1 MNELLI
7 KGGYVV
13 DPASGFEGYAD
24 ILVKDGKIEAVSTN
38 ITANHSVRIIDATN
52 KHIIPGLIDCHVH
65 FREPG
70 LEYKEDISTG
80 SRAAAK
86 GGYTTV
92 ICEPNTNPTIDSPA
106 MVDLL
111 SERIS
116 KKSVINV
123 FTKACITKGSLSEE
137 LTDIAALTKHKRVK
151 ALSDDGN
158 PVFND
163 ALMEKAC
170 KLSAQHS
177 IIISPHCED
186 SPVYLNKIKENP
198 NATRFPGEPYSH
210 ETDFAKRDIRYT
222 EQARG
227 RLHISH
233 ISLKNTLAAI
243 QQAKERDIG
252 KITCEV
258 TPHHLLLDNSF
269 RDKDGNT
276 PKTNPP
282 LRSRE
287 DRDALQRG
295 LVNGILDVI
304 ATDHA
309 PHTDDDLKKGATGF
323 VGLETAL
330 GVLLAKL
337 VHPGFITFKEL
348 IAKMSTNPARIF
360 QINGGSL
367 AEGMPADIAIVD
379 INKEWTVDVNAFESK
394 GRNCPFHGW
403 RLKGKVST
411 TIIDGKVIVDNYRIQ
426 C

>member
-24 ILVKDGKIEAVSTN
+24 VLVKNGKIEAVSSTIPVN
-38 ITANHSVRIIDATN
+38 PSFRVIDATN
-52 KHIIPGLIDCHVH
+52 KHVIPGLIDCHVH

-70 LEYKEDISTG
+70 LEYKEDICTG

-92 ICEPNTNPTIDSPA
+92 ICEPNTSPTIDSPS
-106 MVDLL
+106 MVDVL

-137 LTDIAALTKHKRVK
+137 LTDIAALANHSYVK

-170 KLSAQHS
+170 KLSALHS
-177 IIISPHCED
+177 LIISPHCED
-186 SPVYLNKIKENP
+186 SPVYLSRRKDNP
-198 NATRFPGEPYSH
+198 NATCFPGEPYTH
-210 ETDFAKRDIRYT
+210 ETDFAQRDIRYA
-222 EQARG
+222 EQARS

-233 ISLKNTLAAI
+233 ISLKNTMTAI
-243 QQAKERDIG
+243 QRARERNIG

-269 RDKDGNT
+269 RDKDGDT

-287 DRDALQRG
+287 DMDAMREG
-295 LVNGILDVI
+295 LANGIIDVI

-309 PHTDDDLKKGATGF
+309 PHTGEDLRKGATGF

-330 GVLLAKL
+330 GILLTKL
-337 VHPGFITFKEL
+337 VHPGIITFKEL
-348 IAKMSTNPARIF
+348 IGKMSANPARIF
-360 QINGGSL
+360 RINGGSL
-367 AEGMPADIAIVD
+367 AAGMPADIAIID
-379 INKEWTVDVNAFESK
+379 INKEWTVDVNTFESK
-394 GRNCPFHGW
+394 GRNSPFHGW
-403 RLKGKVST
+403 KLKGNVST
-411 TIIDGKVIVDNYRIQ
+411 TIVHGKVIVDNYKIQ

>member
-1 MNELLI
+1 MNALLI

-13 DPASGFEGYAD
+13 DPASDFEGYAD
-24 ILVKDGKIEAVSTN
+24 VLVKNGKIEAVSPN
-38 ITANHSVRIIDATN
+38 ITTNPSVRIIDATN
-52 KHIIPGLIDCHVH
+52 KHVIPGLIECHVH

-70 LEYKEDISTG
+70 LEYKEDIRTG

-92 ICEPNTNPTIDSPA
+92 ICEPNTNPPIDSPA
-106 MVDLL
+106 IVDLL
-111 SERIS
+111 TERILE
-116 KKSVINV
+116 KSIIKV
-123 FTKACITKGSLSEE
+123 FAKACITKGSLSEE
-137 LTDIAALTKHKRVK
+137 LTDIAALAKNTRIK

-163 ALMEKAC
+163 ALMCKAC
-170 KLSAQHS
+170 ELSVQHA

-186 SPVYLNKIKENP
+186 SPFYLNKIKDIP
-198 NATRFPGEPYSH
+198 GATRFPGEPYSH
-210 ETDFAKRDIRYT
+210 ETDFARRDIRFT
-222 EQARG
+222 EQAKG

-233 ISLKNTLAAI
+233 ISLKDTLAAI
-243 QQAKERDIG
+243 QQAKERGIG
-252 KITCEV
+252 KFTCEV

-269 RDKDGNT
+269 RDKDGNM
-276 PKTNPP
+276 PRTNPP
-282 LRSRE
+282 LRSRMDVE
-287 DRDALQRG
+287 AMQNG
-295 LVNGILDVI
+295 LASGIIDVI

-330 GVLLAKL
+330 GVLLTKL
-337 VHPGFITFKEL
+337 VHTGIITFKEL
-348 IAKMSTNPARIF
+348 IIKMSANPARIF

-367 AEGMPADIAIVD
+367 AAGMPADITIID
-379 INKEWTVDVNAFESK
+379 KNKEWTVDVNAFESK

-403 RLKGKVST
+403 KLKGQVLA
-411 TIIDGKVIVDNYRIQ
+411 TIVNGKVIVDNCKIQ